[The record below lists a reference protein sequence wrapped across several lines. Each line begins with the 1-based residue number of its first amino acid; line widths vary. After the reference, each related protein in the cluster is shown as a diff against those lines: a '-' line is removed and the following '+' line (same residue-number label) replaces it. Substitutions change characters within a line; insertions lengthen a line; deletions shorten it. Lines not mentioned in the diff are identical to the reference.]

1 MSAIPKMITFSSKV
15 RKGSGVAERWVIFVV
30 FFFLLIGCGKEA
42 DREQATP
49 EAVPEGLYLSE
60 QAERNIGL
68 ETQEADFVT
77 VQEVI
82 EITGVVRPLLGG
94 RAFASSRAVGVVKR
108 VYVKLGDR
116 ADKGQKL
123 AEIESPESQ
132 KLQVELMQA
141 HSNLR
146 LQESTYKRITALRQ
160 KGIASEKE
168 AFQAE
173 NALKKAQ
180 SQVRGL
186 RKRLTILGLT
196 PEEIEGVEEGD
207 LFPTVAVIS
216 PISGTIVEVDL
227 TLGETVEPLK
237 KLFSVVDLR
246 ALVIEGDLS
255 EHDIARAKEGQK
267 VRARLAAFPDTVLEG
282 EVLYVGDAVHRE
294 KRSVLVRAKVYE
306 KDHKL
311 RPEMFAQL
319 ALVVG
324 EREEVLAVPRQ
335 AVIGDAAEKFVF
347 VKDGDRYLKQNVGIG
362 MEDDRYVVI
371 VDGLYPGDLVVTH
384 GNIELWTES
393 LKPQLKTHHALW

>member
-1 MSAIPKMITFSSKV
+1 M
-15 RKGSGVAERWVIFVV
+15 V
-30 FFFLLIGCGKEA
+30 FIAFFLALLIGCGKEA

-68 ETQEADFVT
+68 ETQEADFGT

-94 RAFASSRAVGVVKR
+94 RAFASSRAVGVVKH
-108 VYVKLGDR
+108 VTVKLGDQVH
-116 ADKGQKL
+116 KGQKL

-146 LQESTYKRITALRQ
+146 LQESSTKRITALRQ

-173 NALKKAQ
+173 NELKKAQ
-180 SQVRGL
+180 SQVMGL

-196 PEEIEGVEEGD
+196 PEGIARVEEGD

-237 KLFSVVDLR
+237 KLFSVVDLA

-255 EHDIARAKEGQK
+255 EHDIARVKDGQK

-282 EVLYVGDAVHRE
+282 AVFYVGDAVHRD
-294 KRSVLVRAKVYE
+294 KRSVLVRVKVHD

-362 MEDDRYVVI
+362 MEDDRYVEI
-371 VDGLYPGDLVVTH
+371 VDGLYPGDLVVTRGH
-384 GNIELWTES
+384 FELWTES
-393 LKPQLKTHHALW
+393 LKPQLKARHALW

>member
-1 MSAIPKMITFSSKV
+1 MITFSSKV

-116 ADKGQKL
+116 TDKGQKL

-255 EHDIARAKEGQK
+255 EHDIAQVREGQK

>member
-1 MSAIPKMITFSSKV
+1 M
-15 RKGSGVAERWVIFVV
+15 
-30 FFFLLIGCGKEA
+30 
-42 DREQATP
+42 
-49 EAVPEGLYLSE
+49 SE
-60 QAERNIGL
+60 QAERNMGL
-68 ETQEADFVT
+68 ETAEVDFRT

-82 EITGVVRPLLGG
+82 EITGVVRPLLRG

-116 ADKGQKL
+116 IDEGQKL
-123 AEIESPESQ
+123 AEIESPELQ

-146 LQESTYKRITALRQ
+146 LQESSYKRITALRR

-173 NALKKAQ
+173 NELKRAQ

-196 PEEIEGVEEGD
+196 PKAIERVEQGD
-207 LFPTVAVIS
+207 LFPTVAAIS
-216 PISGTIVEVDL
+216 PISGTVVEIDL

-237 KLFSVVDLR
+237 KLFSVVDLE

-255 EHDIARAKEGQK
+255 ENYIARVKEGQK
-267 VRARLAAFPDTVLEG
+267 ARTRLAAFPGTVLEG
-282 EVLYVGDAVHRE
+282 EVFYVGDIVDRD
-294 KRSVLVRAKVYE
+294 KRSVLIRAKVHD

-324 EREEVLAVPRQ
+324 ESEEVLAVPRQ

-347 VKDGDRYLKQNVGIG
+347 IKDGDRYLKQNVGIG
-362 MEDDRYVVI
+362 KEDDRYVEI
-371 VDGLYPGDLVVTH
+371 VDGLYPGDLVVTRGH
-384 GNIELWTES
+384 IELWTES
-393 LKPQLKTHHALW
+393 LKPQLKTRHALW